1 MELIVLQIVKARLNR
16 MDNALDDYLIARIRA
31 AVAELDAAGI
41 HVRDDSRDNVFVADI
56 VVWEY
61 QNRDDRGDRPVWLR
75 AAIRDRWLQEGHGH
89 DT

>member
-31 AVAELDAAGI
+31 AVAELEAAGI
-41 HVRDDSRDNVFVADI
+41 HAKDNERDTVLVSDI

-61 QNRDDRGDRPVWLR
+61 QNRDDRGDRPMWLR
-75 AAIRDRWLQEGHGH
+75 AAIRDRWLQEGRA
-89 DT
+89 